1 MAEDFDPAPG
11 AAGFVISTPSI
22 LALASLFGALECY
35 LQCGKVGAVP
45 SLAFASD
52 DAVMLMSSLITGRN
66 VTARSSSF
74 NKNRISE
81 TPQEVSTSHSIP

>member
-35 LQCGKVGAVP
+35 LQCGKVGLSTQKLFIGKVERIVNH
-45 SLAFASD
+45 LAIYRRKA
-52 DAVMLMSSLITGRN
+52 RN
-66 VTARSSSF
+66 RKLQLRLV
-74 NKNRISE
+74 
-81 TPQEVSTSHSIP
+81 QL